1 MVFLVPRPV
10 ASVSGPAGPER
21 SVSPGQMPGTT
32 KRTANPIFFGIIK
45 RYYLAIIKRSA
56 MKPLAIL
63 ACSLLIVLTIIAAP
77 AAAADPDVTRE
88 IINGVTLDPVPDPT
102 KEPTKVITAEPTAEP
117 TKEPTTLK
125 TPEPTTEKTPEPP
138 TERTTEITRPPV
150 PVVTET
156 RELVPTMV
164 TGLIVTTPEPPGP
177 QVGWLTIISTPSGAE
192 VTIDGS
198 AAGVT
203 PVIGREVGAGT
214 HSIGV
219 TMAGYERYQTEKS
232 VGNGEQAAVD
242 ATLKVIP
249 VTIIPTSRPTI
260 EPTLVPITP
269 GPGPCLGCDKGWLR
283 VHCNVDGATVSFDD
297 LSAGCTVTGGS
308 CDTEVTTTIMPFR
321 TFTVQKPGYQVF
333 TGTVSTWPAK
343 GQTVDLYATLNPVAS
358 NGNIQVTSHPSG
370 AIVTLD
376 GGSWQY
382 TPALFTAVS
391 AGSHTLQI
399 TMNGYQPYGTSAY
412 VTAGQTSAVNAYL
425 VPTPP
430 QPRTGSLNIATS
442 PRGADIYVD
451 GNYIAESPYVVTNLA
466 PGSHTLRLHKAG
478 YDEYLTTV
486 IISSGQ
492 QTPVS
497 FSFTSQHAA
506 VGSIEVASTPAGS
519 SISLDGNYVGQTP
532 LTGYFD
538 LTSVRQGTHTILIR
552 HKDFQ
557 DFTQSVYVQGGNVV
571 TINAQLAPNAPSPIP
586 DTTGQI
592 IVASTPAGAEL
603 FLDNTF
609 RGITP
614 VTLSDIPAGTHVVM
628 VRQAGY
634 TDASQTV
641 TVTGGQ
647 STPVA
652 LGLAEIPVTT
662 KAPLAALPVLGALAI
677 AGLFLA
683 ARRRNQ

>member
-1 MVFLVPRPV
+1 MKRLALLTCFLV
-10 ASVSGPAGPER
+10 
-21 SVSPGQMPGTT
+21 
-32 KRTANPIFFGIIK
+32 
-45 RYYLAIIKRSA
+45 
-56 MKPLAIL
+56 
-63 ACSLLIVLTIIAAP
+63 IVLVVVPAP
-77 AAAADPDVTRE
+77 AAEPDVTRE
-88 IINGVTLDPVPDPT
+88 IINGVTLDPVP
-102 KEPTKVITAEPTAEP
+102 EP
-117 TKEPTTLK
+117 TKEPTQVITTEPAPK
-125 TPEPTTEKTPEPP
+125 PTAEPTTEKTPEP
-138 TERTTEITRPPV
+138 TTVRTTDPTLPPT

-156 RELVPTMV
+156 HERPPTMV

-192 VTIDGS
+192 VSIDGT

-219 TMAGYERYQTEKS
+219 TMAGYERYSAEKS
-232 VGNGEQAAVD
+232 IGNGEQAAVD
-242 ATLKVIP
+242 ATLKEIP
-249 VTIIPTSRPTI
+249 VTIVPTSRPTT

-321 TFTVQKPGYQVF
+321 TFTVQKPGYGIF
-333 TGTVSTWPAK
+333 TGTVSRWPAK
-343 GQTVDLYATLNPVAS
+343 GETVDLYATLNPVAS

-382 TPALFTAVS
+382 TPALFTSVN

-399 TMNGYQPYGTSAY
+399 TMSGYQPYGTSAY
-412 VTAGQTSAVNAYL
+412 VTAGQTAGVNAYL

-430 QPRTGSLNIATS
+430 QPRTGSLSIATS

-451 GNYIAESPYVVTNLA
+451 GNYIAESPYVVTSLA

-486 IISSGQ
+486 TILSGQ
-492 QTPVS
+492 QTPLS
-497 FSFTSQHAA
+497 FSFTPQQAA

-519 SISLDGNYVGQTP
+519 ALYLDGNYVGQTP
-532 LTGYFD
+532 LNGYFD
-538 LTSVRQGTHTILIR
+538 LTSVRQGTHTILLR

-557 DFTQSVYVQGGNVV
+557 DYTKAVYVQGGQVV
-571 TINAQLAPNAPSPIP
+571 TLNAQLSPDAPSPIP

-592 IVASTPAGAEL
+592 IVASTPSGAEL
-603 FLDNTF
+603 FLDNNF
-609 RGITP
+609 RGVTP
-614 VTLSDIPAGTHVVM
+614 VTLSDIPAGSHVVM
-628 VRQAGY
+628 ARQAGY
-634 TDASQTV
+634 ADASQTV

-662 KAPLAALPVLGALAI
+662 KAPLTAIPVMGALAI

-683 ARRRNQ
+683 NGRREQ

>member
-1 MVFLVPRPV
+1 M
-10 ASVSGPAGPER
+10 
-21 SVSPGQMPGTT
+21 
-32 KRTANPIFFGIIK
+32 KRLALLTCFFI
-45 RYYLAIIKRSA
+45 
-56 MKPLAIL
+56 
-63 ACSLLIVLTIIAAP
+63 IVLMVIPAP
-77 AAAADPDVTRE
+77 AAAAEPGVTGE
-88 IINGVTLDPVPDPT
+88 IINGVTL
-102 KEPTKVITAEPTAEP
+102 EPAPEP
-117 TKEPTTLK
+117 TKEPTQVITTEPAPK
-125 TPEPTTEKTPEPP
+125 PTAEPTTEKTPEP
-138 TERTTEITRPPV
+138 TTVRTTEVTLPPTSV
-150 PVVTET
+150 HIETET
-156 RELVPTMV
+156 AERPPTMV
-164 TGLIVTTPEPPGP
+164 TGLIVTTPESPGP
-177 QVGWLTIISTPSGAE
+177 QAGWLTIISTPSGAD
-192 VTIDGS
+192 VSIDGT

-219 TMAGYERYQTEKS
+219 TMAGYERYLTEKS

-242 ATLKVIP
+242 ATLKEIP
-249 VTIIPTSRPTI
+249 VTIVPTSRPTT

-321 TFTVQKPGYQVF
+321 TFTVQKPGYEIF
-333 TGTVSTWPAK
+333 TGTVSRWPAK
-343 GQTVDLYATLNPVAS
+343 GETVDLYSTLNPVAS

-382 TPALFTAVS
+382 TPAMFTAVS

-399 TMNGYQPYGTSAY
+399 TMSGYQPYGTSAY
-412 VTAGQTSAVNAYL
+412 VTAGQTAGVNAYL

-486 IISSGQ
+486 VISAGQ
-492 QTPVS
+492 QTPLS
-497 FSFTSQHAA
+497 FSFSSQQAA

-519 SISLDGNYVGQTP
+519 AIYLDGNYVGQTP
-532 LTGYFD
+532 LNGYFD
-538 LTSVRQGTHTILIR
+538 LTSVRQGTHTLLIR
-552 HKDFQ
+552 QKDFQ
-557 DFTQSVYVQGGNVV
+557 DYTKAVYVQGGNVV
-571 TINAQLAPNAPSPIP
+571 TINAQLSPNAPSPIP

-603 FLDNTF
+603 FLDNNF

-614 VTLSDIPAGTHVVM
+614 VTLSDIPAGSHVVM
-628 VRQAGY
+628 VRQTGY

-652 LGLAEIPVTT
+652 LGLAEITVTT
-662 KAPLAALPVLGALAI
+662 RAPLTVIPVMGALAI

-683 ARRRNQ
+683 YGRRKR